1 MNMANKKKTLM
12 VTVIMLLGVGIIF
25 GGIYGYKA
33 FVARQMMMAMKN
45 RGAPPVTVTAIKASY
60 DTWQPEIQA
69 VGNLRAVRGVDVTSE
84 ISGLVR
90 DIFFRPGQTIKEGY
104 SLVQLNADSDIGQ
117 LHALQAQADLA
128 EITYNRDKKQ
138 FEANAV
144 SRATLDGDA
153 ADLKNKRALVAQ
165 QKAIVDKKTIRAP
178 FTGRLGVSAINLGQY
193 INPGDKIVTLQ
204 DLNSIYVDFYVPQQN
219 INLISTG
226 QTVTATTDTYP
237 NRIFHGKISTI
248 DPRVDPQTRNIQI
261 EATFANPR
269 GELLPG
275 MYASVFVQTGKKQK
289 YLTLPRT
296 AVSFNPYGETVYI
309 VEEPA
314 GERAAGEPRAVRQT
328 FVTLGPSRGD
338 QIAVFKGIKEGETVV
353 TSGQFKLKPGSKV
366 IIDNRVQPKN
376 DAAPQ
381 PVDE

>member
-1 MNMANKKKTLM
+1 M